1 MVLWFW
7 GILLNPRQIKGSKE
21 MITSIYTKLFVL
33 FYHLF
38 FLLDNGSFQDSCTNN
53 SCWIFFLSV
62 IYQTLQIHYYV
73 YIGFNVHEQ
82 LFVFLIQSQRQLPLN
97 IQLYVIIYMI
107 PYCVPTKIMLHLRTS
122 LLPNNVIFFFRL
134 LLILCIDLYMYMYN
148 KWKEKNLE

>member
-1 MVLWFW
+1 MYYVSLTFLVSFSVQADSSFEFKKIKLEIYNVFLNLNIPCLRNEKSSILPYLVLWFW

-62 IYQTLQIHYYV
+62 IYQTLQIHNYV

-82 LFVFLIQSQRQLPLN
+82 LVFFNTVTKAATSEHN
-97 IQLYVIIYMI
+97 N
-107 PYCVPTKIMLHLRTS
+107 CV
-122 LLPNNVIFFFRL
+122 
-134 LLILCIDLYMYMYN
+134 
-148 KWKEKNLE
+148 

>member
-1 MVLWFW
+1 MYYVSLTVLVGFSVQADSSFEFKKIKLEIYNVFLNLNIPCLRNEKSSILPYLVPWFW

-21 MITSIYTKLFVL
+21 MITCTSIYTKLFVL

-62 IYQTLQIHYYV
+62 IYQTLQINYYV

-82 LFVFLIQSQRQLPLN
+82 LLG
-97 IQLYVIIYMI
+97 
-107 PYCVPTKIMLHLRTS
+107 
-122 LLPNNVIFFFRL
+122 FF
-134 LLILCIDLYMYMYN
+134 
-148 KWKEKNLE
+148 

>member
-21 MITSIYTKLFVL
+21 MITCTSIYTKLFVL

-62 IYQTLQIHYYV
+62 IYQTLQINYYV

-82 LFVFLIQSQRQLPLN
+82 LGFFLIQSQRQLPLN
-97 IQLYVIIYMI
+97 IQLCVIIYMI

-122 LLPNNVIFFFRL
+122 LLPNNVIFF
-134 LLILCIDLYMYMYN
+134 
-148 KWKEKNLE
+148 